1 MTDIKN
7 LRRILTDYK
16 RVAIVG
22 LSDDWSRPSNFAAK
36 YLLDHGFEVIPV
48 NPKYDAILGQKCYAD
63 LRDIPGPVDIVDL
76 FQRVER
82 IPPFVDQAIEIG
94 ASVVWLQLGIV
105 HEEAAQKA
113 RVAGLEVVMD
123 RCMKIEYARLFGG
136 LNTIGVRR
144 NAPGC
149 LTANGASYGRSKIWY
164 RNPLSARGPNPRPD
178 NRCARGADIP
188 DYILCLRRR
197 RACRQPVQSAD
208 FRQYLRSPSV
218 PAWRRR

>member
-1 MTDIKN
+1 MTDIKD
-7 LRRILTDYK
+7 LRRILIDYK

-48 NPKYDAILGQKCYAD
+48 NPKYAEILGQKCYAS
-63 LRDIPGPVDIVDL
+63 LTDIPTPVDIVDL

-94 ASVVWLQLGIV
+94 AKVVWMQLGIV

-113 RVAGLEVVMD
+113 RDAGLEVVMD

-136 LNTIGVRR
+136 LNTIGV
-144 NAPGC
+144 NTG
-149 LTANGASYGRSKIWY
+149 II
-164 RNPLSARGPNPRPD
+164 SAQRPRHF
-178 NRCARGADIP
+178 NR
-188 DYILCLRRR
+188 
-197 RACRQPVQSAD
+197 
-208 FRQYLRSPSV
+208 
-218 PAWRRR
+218 